1 MLLGGVIVLVAVLS
15 QRFLIS
21 VDTGGRGE
29 VSALTLAT
37 LCLGAMSLFGRS
49 GVPRRIDWGRLL
61 VFWGPYW
68 ACVGLLPLFA
78 VLFQSYPTR
87 VLFSSVTD
95 ALFPMAIVATGAK
108 MSCYLREPTRALAA
122 ALAPAVFLVLG
133 YAACQAAYSAGVLDA
148 GLWAPL
154 AAWDRSVADALR
166 VVQGSRP
173 SGPYV
178 NPNILG
184 TWGAL
189 AFVLS
194 ATLMRGRLGRTL
206 TMGAALLTVFLS
218 QSRGSLLALVA
229 GAAVLMLM
237 KGEAGVDR
245 TGRVRATV
253 VVVAVTVAAWI
264 GVGLAGGNLAG
275 ASRFLEGFVSLLPG
289 SAPDPAVAGRF
300 DFWSHAVTLN
310 AMYPL
315 GTFGPPEALLGTAVD
330 NDWIR
335 LFLQASMA
343 GVVAAGV
350 MLIGGTIFA
359 DRSRLC
365 GRALTASSVV
375 VALSAL
381 SETPLGYPPI
391 ALYWVVVGFCIV
403 EPLVLE
409 KAANA

>member
-87 VLFSSVTD
+87 ILFSSVTD
-95 ALFPMAIVATGAK
+95 ALFPIAIVAIGAK
-108 MSCYLREPTRALAA
+108 MSCYLHQPTRALAA

-133 YAACQAAYSAGVLDA
+133 YAACQAAYSAGVLPP
-148 GLWAPL
+148 GLWAPF
-154 AAWDRSVADALR
+154 AAWDRSVADALG

-184 TWGAL
+184 AWGAL

-194 ATLMRGRLGRTL
+194 ATLMKGRLSRPL
-206 TMGAALLTVFLS
+206 TMGAAVLTVFLA
-218 QSRGSLLALVA
+218 QSRGSFVALAA
-229 GAAVLMLM
+229 GAVVLVLMR
-237 KGEAGVDR
+237 GEGTGDR
-245 TGRVRATV
+245 TGRIRAMLVAAAAAVVAGV
-253 VVVAVTVAAWI
+253 VVGLMGGDLP
-264 GVGLAGGNLAG
+264 GVSRFIDGLA
-275 ASRFLEGFVSLLPG
+275 SILPG
-289 SAPDPAVAGRF
+289 STLDPSLAQRF
-300 DFWSHAVTLN
+300 DFWSGANVLISI
-310 AMYPL
+310 YPL
-315 GTFGPPEALLGTAVD
+315 GTFGPPEMLLGTAID

-335 LFLQASMA
+335 IFLQASMA
-343 GVVAAGV
+343 GVAAVGV
-350 MLIGGTIFA
+350 MLIGGAIFA

-365 GRALTASSVV
+365 GRALTACSVV
-375 VALSAL
+375 VAVGAL
-381 SETPLGYPPI
+381 TETPLTYPPI
-391 ALYWVVVGFCIV
+391 ALYWLLVGFCIV
-403 EPLVLE
+403 APPVLE
-409 KAANA
+409 EATYG